1 MPQEPFLPHGLNRR
15 RFLHGTIATAGAV
28 AWAGTPQLARAVVA
42 GTKRTATDQVTLGNT
57 VMKSNARK
65 VRPLGGGKV
74 LAGFAGGTADA
85 FTLFERFEGK
95 LEKHGNLTRAAIEI
109 AKDWRSD
116 RYLRRLEALLL
127 VGDRE
132 KLFVV
137 SGNGDVIE
145 PEHDLVAIGSGGPF
159 AQAAARALAES
170 TTLDARAIVER
181 SLGIAADICIYTN
194 RNLVIEELK

>member
-1 MPQEPFLPHGLNRR
+1 MSERFDPHSTTILAVRR
-15 RFLHGTIATAGAV
+15 DGRIAIG
-28 AWAGTPQLARAVVA
+28 GD
-42 GTKRTATDQVTLGNT
+42 GQVTLGNT
-57 VMKSNARK
+57 VMKGNARK
-65 VRPLGGGKV
+65 VRLLNEGKV

-95 LEKHGNLTRAAIEI
+95 LQKFGNLTRAAIEL

-127 VGDRE
+127 VGDRDA
-132 KLFVV
+132 LYVI

-145 PEHDLVAIGSGGPF
+145 PEQPLAAIGSGGPF
-159 AQAAARALAES
+159 AQSAARALYENTS
-170 TTLDARAIVER
+170 LSAREVVEK

-194 RNLVIEELK
+194 RNLTIEEL